1 MLEISKHHT
10 AVCLPHGSRS
20 GRRAQKLA
28 RRAPNGGDQLRALVF
43 AREWRSHC
51 LVVHIVRSLTPSARE
66 QTLYRKMEL
75 ALQGYPHIVRG
86 PHG

>member
-1 MLEISKHHT
+1 MRHVAHFRPT
-10 AVCLPHGSRS
+10 AGVIG
-20 GRRAQKLA
+20 KL
-28 RRAPNGGDQLRALVF
+28 QLLRALLF

-51 LVVHIVRSLTPSARE
+51 LVVRLVQSLTPCPRE

-86 PHG
+86 PHE